1 MAQPPIGLKEVLNL
15 QSLGVQQSAITFTNV
30 TMESDKHICVRET
43 GDQSQLVIIDTASPS
58 APEKRPIKA
67 DSALMHPST
76 KVIALKAAVPG
87 VEGDNLQI
95 FNLATKSKLKS
106 VQFPQQ
112 VVFWKWV
119 TPSKLGLVTATAVYH
134 WDVEGAAGDPVKV
147 FDRAA
152 NLEQTQIISYRV
164 DPTEKWCVL
173 VGIAPGAPERPQLVK
188 GFMQLYSVEQ
198 ARSQALE
205 AHAAAF
211 TALQLGGKA
220 APVISF
226 AQKTLAPGGGSVVS
240 KLHVIELGLPGQTS
254 LKKSAELF
262 FPPEFADDFPVSMQ
276 IRWAAAAAPTP
287 CHLTTQR
294 RPISEQGRRGAW
306 PRRSPPPLHPRCPVP
321 APSGPAQRQVR
332 PGVRDHQAGPAV
344 CVRPGERDRGLPHPH
359 LGRPHLPGGARP
371 RAGRLHCHQQVTAGR
386 GESGD
391 VVVAACARCV
401 IWLCGGAWERR
412 ERLGVLRLCPCC
424 RSHRQRLP
432 WLGAPPRP
440 THRAAGAA
448 RCCWAP

>member
-1 MAQPPIGLKEVLNL
+1 MPASPQL
-15 QSLGVQQSAITFTNV
+15 QSLGVQQNAITFTNV

-43 GDQSQLVIIDTASPS
+43 GDQSQLVRGPCRRAALCPARFQQQSAAGWLLRLEAAAPRQQRMHPPTASLRPAPAPPQVIIDTASPS

-95 FNLATKSKLKS
+95 FNLATKAKLKS
-106 VQFPQQ
+106 VQFPQS

-119 TPSKLGLVTATAVYH
+119 TPSKLGLVTAMAVYH
-134 WDVEGAAGDPVKV
+134 WDVEVRAGGCGGGVLGGGLPMCVAQGSHGSTASTAWHAWGPGKSPPHRMSSAALATGCPRVCLHQHPPAAALPVCACVQGGAADPVKV

-152 NLEQTQIISYRV
+152 NLEATQIISYRV

-198 ARSQALE
+198 SRSQALE

-211 TALQLGGKA
+211 TSLQLGGKA

-226 AQKTLAPGGGSVVS
+226 AQKTLAPGGGAVVS

-276 IRWAAAAAPTP
+276 IRWGQSGG
-287 CHLTTQR
+287 C
-294 RPISEQGRRGAW
+294 RP
-306 PRRSPPPLHPRCPVP
+306 
-321 APSGPAQRQVR
+321 
-332 PGVRDHQAGPAV
+332 PG
-344 CVRPGERDRGLPHPH
+344 
-359 LGRPHLPGGARP
+359 
-371 RAGRLHCHQQVTAGR
+371 T
-386 GESGD
+386 
-391 VVVAACARCV
+391 
-401 IWLCGGAWERR
+401 
-412 ERLGVLRLCPCC
+412 
-424 RSHRQRLP
+424 
-432 WLGAPPRP
+432 
-440 THRAAGAA
+440 
-448 RCCWAP
+448 